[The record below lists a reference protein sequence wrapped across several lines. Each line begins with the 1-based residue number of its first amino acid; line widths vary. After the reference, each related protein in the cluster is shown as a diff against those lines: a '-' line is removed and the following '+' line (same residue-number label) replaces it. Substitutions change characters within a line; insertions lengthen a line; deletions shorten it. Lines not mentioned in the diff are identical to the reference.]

1 MSLSRI
7 LGAVAAFALCG
18 AVAPSAFAWNPI
30 DGSRPVWKSFPV
42 QYKVNQ
48 QSLPAS
54 IASIGVARVD
64 AGFASWMAPDCTSL
78 TLQNTGDTNLL
89 DNASDGQNII
99 RWQSGTW
106 KSSYGPVESVIGVT
120 LPVFGQGKIIDADI
134 IFNNVGFSWN
144 DTGSSG
150 GVDTQSIATH
160 EQGHFLGLD
169 HSQTQSATMYAA
181 YSGGSALRSL
191 DQDDINGICTLY
203 PQGSTSGSGTSSSS
217 SSTGSGVDP
226 QACND
231 CMNTSINQGGAC
243 QSQGQACFT
252 NQDCA
257 NLVNCANACQTQ
269 ACVQGCATQYPAGVS
284 GYNGML
290 ECALGACDVECN
302 GTSGTSSSSSSS
314 TGAGGA
320 DASTTAT
327 SVGVGGAG
335 GGGVVT
341 TPSDDDDVRPESGPG
356 CSCRVAGEGS
366 SRSSLPGTLVAIA
379 GVGLYLSRRR
389 RS

>member
-1 MSLSRI
+1 MSLCRVF
-7 LGAVAAFALCG
+7 GAIAAFALCG
-18 AVAPSAFAWNPI
+18 AVTPSAFAWNPI
-30 DGSRPVWKSFPV
+30 DSSRPVWGSLPV
-42 QYKVNQ
+42 KYKVNQ

-64 AGFASWMAPDCTSL
+64 AGFAAWMEPNCTSL

-89 DNASDGQNII
+89 DDAYDGQNII

-106 KSSYGPVESVIGVT
+106 KSSYGPVNSVIGVT
-120 LPVFGQGKIIDADI
+120 LPVTSQGKIIDADI

-144 DTGSSG
+144 DTGSG

-169 HSQTQSATMYAA
+169 HSQTQAATMYAA

-191 DQDDINGICTLY
+191 DQDDINGICALY
-203 PQGSTSGSGTSSSS
+203 PSGSTSGGSTSSSS

-231 CMNTSINQGGAC
+231 CMNTSINQGGPC

-252 NQDCA
+252 DQTCT
-257 NLVNCANACQTQ
+257 NLVNCANACGTQ
-269 ACVQGCATQYPAGVS
+269 ACAQGCANQFPAGVS
-284 GYNGML
+284 GYNAML
-290 ECALGACDVECN
+290 ECALGACDLECN
-302 GTSGTSSSSSSS
+302 GPSGTSSSSSSS

-320 DASTTAT
+320 DATPT

-335 GGGVVT
+335 GGGVIT

-366 SRSSLPGTLVAIA
+366 SRSSLPGTLIAIA